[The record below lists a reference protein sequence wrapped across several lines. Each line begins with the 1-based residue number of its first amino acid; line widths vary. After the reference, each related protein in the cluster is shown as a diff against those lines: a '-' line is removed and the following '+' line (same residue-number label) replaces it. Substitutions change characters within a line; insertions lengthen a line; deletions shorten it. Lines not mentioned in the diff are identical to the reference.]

1 MQIDHVVVVVVV
13 VVVADAGSRVL
24 EEEVVEIAVA
34 KVDFRFQRAIPSGHL
49 RHQLATAAG
58 WPHVGGSKG
67 HLARTFLRATRNW
80 KTIAGPLCPAKIRKK
95 VPTLKGDEMRETKG
109 QKPDLAIRD
118 KLIIEGLK
126 KVQRDKSSFTYFG
139 RSSSRGYQKG

>member
-1 MQIDHVVVVVVV
+1 MQIDHVVVVVV

-24 EEEVVEIAVA
+24 EAEVGEIAVA

-67 HLARTFLRATRNW
+67 HLARTFLKATRNW
-80 KTIAGPLCPAKIRKK
+80 KTIAGPLCPVKIRKK
-95 VPTLKGDEMRETKG
+95 VSTLKGDEMRETKG